1 MGYGQKTGEKPA
13 RRRGDEET
21 RKSLFF
27 EEVAD
32 VEVADAVPGQ
42 VHGVHR
48 DDETRVVVGHAVEF
62 GLVGIPSITIDG
74 KPENKNRRFETMKMP
89 EMMSRT
95 CDRVPFARE
104 RGGLVRQ

>member
-1 MGYGQKTGEKPA
+1 MDGVRAENGRKA
-13 RRRGDEET
+13 RAET
-21 RKSLFF
+21 RGRGARESLFF

-62 GLVGIPSITIDG
+62 GLVGIPSITVDG
-74 KPENKNRRFETMKMP
+74 KPEKQKP
-89 EMMSRT
+89 SI
-95 CDRVPFARE
+95 
-104 RGGLVRQ
+104 